1 MARIIKWALG
11 IAAALILLV
20 VAAVTVA
27 VLVFDPEDYR
37 EDIELALTEATGRQV
52 TVGGELTMN
61 LFPWL
66 SIRTG
71 DIEVAAAPAFGPEPM
86 LRIDAVSA
94 GVRLPPLLTGRVE
107 IGTVAID
114 GFTLNMAVRGDG
126 MTSWQDLLERST
138 SAEAADTN
146 ALPQQEAPELTVAAV
161 EITNAAVTYS
171 DGMSGAEYVIDGFNL
186 SLQDFSPDTA
196 TPVDAQFEFRAA
208 PDDIAGALRLTA
220 VLEPGGLETPAVR
233 NLNVS
238 GQINAP
244 FLAGETALSLRTA
257 RFVMDSPNNS
267 LAIDEGRLALG
278 PVAGTFSLSG
288 SGPEAPLALT
298 GQVALETFS
307 PREAAALFDVALE
320 SADPAVFESLAFS
333 AGLELSY
340 EAAALTGIDARLDD
354 TVLAGDVAYDMVGRP
369 WIRFQLAGGEIN
381 LDDYLPPAEDAA
393 DAEDA
398 GDAVVAT
405 ALPVDM
411 IRGLTAQ
418 GGLKFERL
426 TLGDLPFESLELGLD
441 IGGDQ
446 ARLYPLS
453 ATVLDGKYR
462 GDVRI
467 DARQATPVLA
477 LDERIENLNL
487 GTLARL
493 LYERDNVEGTL
504 AGRFSLTGRGETLA
518 DVRETLQGN
527 VELAL
532 TDAALTG
539 TDIWY
544 DIRSARARFKG
555 ETVPPRPEPARTEIS
570 SLQAT
575 ATVRDGVARNDD
587 LFAEIPFLQLTGAG
601 TVNLADATI
610 DYGLRARVLERPE
623 FLAGATAE
631 ELDEYTE
638 AVIPLKLTGDMT
650 APTIRPDIEGMARD
664 AAKQKIEEEKDRL
677 RRRLLDRLRG
687 DDEDEE
693 PSLEDALKDIFD

>member
-11 IAAALILLV
+11 IAGALILLIV
-20 VAAVTVA
+20 VAVTVA

-37 EDIELALTEATGRQV
+37 EDIELALTTATGREV

-71 DIEVAAAPAFGPEPM
+71 DIEVAAAAAFGPEPM

-114 GFTLNMAVRGDG
+114 GFTLNMATRGDG
-126 MTSWQDLLERST
+126 MTSWQDLLERGAAS
-138 SAEAADTN
+138 EAADAS
-146 ALPQQEAPELTVAAV
+146 ALPQQDTPELTVAAV
-161 EITNAAVTYS
+161 EITNAAVTYR
-171 DGMSGAEYVIDGFNL
+171 DGMSGAEYVIDGFDLVLQNF
-186 SLQDFSPDTA
+186 SLDTS
-196 TPVDAQFEFRAA
+196 TPIDARFNFRAA
-208 PDDIAGALRLTA
+208 PDEISGTLRLTA
-220 VLEPGGLETPAVR
+220 VIEPGGLETPAVR
-233 NLNVS
+233 NLNVL
-238 GQINAP
+238 GKINAP
-244 FLAGETALSLRTA
+244 FLARETELSLRTA
-257 RFVMDSPNNS
+257 RLVLDSSNNA
-267 LAIDEGRLALG
+267 LAIDDGRLALG

-298 GQVALETFS
+298 GKVALETFS
-307 PREAAALFDVALE
+307 PREAAAMFDVPFE

-333 AGLELSY
+333 AGLEVSY
-340 EAAALTGIDARLDD
+340 EAVALTGIDARLDS

-369 WIRFQLAGGEIN
+369 RIRFQLAGGEIN
-381 LDDYLPPAEDAA
+381 LDQYLPPAEDAA
-393 DAEDA
+393 DANDA

-418 GGLKFERL
+418 GSLRFERL
-426 TLGDLPFESLELGLD
+426 TLGDLPFETLELGLD

-493 LYERDNVEGTL
+493 LYERD
-504 AGRFSLTGRGETLA
+504 
-518 DVRETLQGN
+518 
-527 VELAL
+527 
-532 TDAALTG
+532 
-539 TDIWY
+539 
-544 DIRSARARFKG
+544 
-555 ETVPPRPEPARTEIS
+555 
-570 SLQAT
+570 
-575 ATVRDGVARNDD
+575 
-587 LFAEIPFLQLTGAG
+587 
-601 TVNLADATI
+601 
-610 DYGLRARVLERPE
+610 
-623 FLAGATAE
+623 
-631 ELDEYTE
+631 
-638 AVIPLKLTGDMT
+638 
-650 APTIRPDIEGMARD
+650 
-664 AAKQKIEEEKDRL
+664 
-677 RRRLLDRLRG
+677 
-687 DDEDEE
+687 
-693 PSLEDALKDIFD
+693 